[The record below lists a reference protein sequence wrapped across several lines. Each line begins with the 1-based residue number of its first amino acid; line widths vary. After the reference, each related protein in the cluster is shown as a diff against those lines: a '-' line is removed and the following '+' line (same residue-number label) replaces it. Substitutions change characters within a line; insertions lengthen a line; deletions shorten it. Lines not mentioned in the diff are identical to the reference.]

1 MDAVTPTDLL
11 RLHDKAADAA
21 RLLRLLANEKRL
33 LILCLLVADGEKD
46 VSSLAEAV
54 ELSQS
59 ALSQHLAK
67 LREDD
72 LVAFRRESQTL
83 YYRLADPRAARIL
96 ATLKDIF
103 CPDEN
108 EAEDAVVR
116 GEPARSER
124 TQLRRTPDKR

>member
-11 RLHDKAADAA
+11 RLQDKASDAA

-33 LILCLLVADGEKD
+33 LILCLLVARGEMD
-46 VSSLAEAV
+46 VTSLAAAV

-67 LREDD
+67 MREEG

-83 YYRLADPRAARIL
+83 YYRLEDPRAARVL
-96 ATLKDIF
+96 ETLKDIF
-103 CPDEN
+103 CRD
-108 EAEDAVVR
+108 V
-116 GEPARSER
+116 S
-124 TQLRRTPDKR
+124 

>member
-1 MDAVTPTDLL
+1 MDAATPVDLL
-11 RLHDKAADAA
+11 RLQDKAADAA

-33 LILCLLVADGEKD
+33 LILCLLIARGEMD
-46 VSSLAEAV
+46 VTSLAEAV

-67 LREDD
+67 LREDG

-83 YYRLADPRAARIL
+83 YYRLEDPRAARVL

-103 CPDEN
+103 CPDL
-108 EAEDAVVR
+108 
-116 GEPARSER
+116 G
-124 TQLRRTPDKR
+124 

>member
-1 MDAVTPTDLL
+1 MDAATPADLL
-11 RLHDKAADAA
+11 RLQDKAADAA

-33 LILCLLVADGEKD
+33 LILCLLIARGEMD
-46 VSSLAEAV
+46 VTSLAEAV

-67 LREDD
+67 LRGDG

-83 YYRLADPRAARIL
+83 YYRLEDPRAARVL

-103 CPDEN
+103 CPDL
-108 EAEDAVVR
+108 
-116 GEPARSER
+116 G
-124 TQLRRTPDKR
+124 

>member
-1 MDAVTPTDLL
+1 MRRLAKIILETPKQGGSNVMDCETVDAVTPTDLL
-11 RLHDKAADAA
+11 RLQDKAADAA

-33 LILCLLVADGEKD
+33 LILCLLLARGEMD
-46 VSSLAEAV
+46 VTSLSAAV

-67 LREDD
+67 LREDG

-83 YYRLADPRAARIL
+83 YYRLEDPRVARLL

-103 CPDEN
+103 CPEID
-108 EAEDAVVR
+108 
-116 GEPARSER
+116 
-124 TQLRRTPDKR
+124 

>member
-33 LILCLLVADGEKD
+33 LILCLLVAHGEKD
-46 VSSLAEAV
+46 VSGLAEAV
-54 ELSQS
+54 GLSQS

-83 YYRLADPRAARIL
+83 YYRLADPRAGRVL

-108 EAEDAVVR
+108 GADDAVAH

-124 TQLRRTPDKR
+124 NRLRPALDKR